1 MMIDWVSGYFPIRHE
16 KPISDGMIVSITSD
30 GKLDYYTHDDVS
42 VVMLDPDCIEWR
54 TEKRLA
60 VRGSH
65 ESNIVIRSD
74 HSKGRCS
81 GIRLDGNPVKF
92 LQGHNVWGSCDLEGL
107 IATVLARVIPQVAP
121 ELNIK
126 PELYRIYASLGHL
139 TRIDLN
145 EMLTLGNSTRVQAWL
160 RAAQDSSILKHRGR
174 GQFSGDTLYWGKSKE
189 SSSGKMSRRWFL
201 KAYSKGLELRA
212 HRPKN
217 PQPDNP
223 NLLKS
228 VTDFADGLLRIEL
241 QLRGLELEK
250 LGLSTVSDWQDDT
263 FQTVYTSYLSRL
275 EFSENMIVA
284 NASPDFEKLPPRL
297 RGPVQLWYAGHD
309 LKTFYPQRTWYRY
322 RSEILKAISLDIALP
337 PPSKNEEATNVVR
350 LVTVLEAK
358 PVSIPD
364 WAHGTPLYFE
374 PPARIRHLK
383 IV

>member
-1 MMIDWVSGYFPIRHE
+1 MMIDWVSCYLPILHA

-30 GKLDYYTHDDVS
+30 GKLDYFTHDDVS
-42 VVMLDPDCIEWR
+42 VVMLDPNCIEWR
-54 TEKRLA
+54 TEKRLS

-74 HSKGRCS
+74 HSRGRCS

-107 IATVLARVIPQVAP
+107 IASVLARVLPQVAP

-126 PELYRIYASLGHL
+126 PELYRVYASLGHL

-145 EMLTLGNSTRVQAWL
+145 EMWSLGNSNRVQTWL
-160 RAAQDSSILKHRGR
+160 RAAADASILKHRGR

-189 SSSGKMSRRWFL
+189 GKMSRRWFL

-212 HRPKN
+212 HRFKN
-217 PQPDNP
+217 SQVDNP
-223 NLLKS
+223 NFLKS

-275 EFSENMIVA
+275 EFSENMIVV
-284 NASPDFEKLPPRL
+284 NTPPDFEKLPPRL
-297 RGPVQLWYAGHD
+297 RVPVQLWYSGQD
-309 LKTFYPQRTWYRY
+309 LKTLYSRATWYRY
-322 RSEILKAISLDIALP
+322 RSEILKAMSLDIALS
-337 PPSKNEEATNVVR
+337 PPSKGEEATNVVR

-358 PVSIPD
+358 PAVIPN
-364 WAHGTPLYFE
+364 WAYGTPLYFE
-374 PPARIRHLK
+374 PPARSKLFR
-383 IV
+383 VV

>member
-1 MMIDWVSGYFPIRHE
+1 MMIDWVSCYIPILHS
-16 KPISDGMIVSITSD
+16 KPISDGMIVSITPD
-30 GKLDYYTHDDVS
+30 GKLDYFTHDDVS
-42 VVMLDPDCIEWR
+42 VVMLDPSCIEWR
-54 TEKRLA
+54 TEKRLS

-92 LQGHNVWGSCDLEGL
+92 LQGHNVWGACDLEGL
-107 IATVLARVIPQVAP
+107 IADVLARVLPQVAP

-126 PELYRIYASLGHL
+126 PGLYRVYASLARL

-145 EMLTLGNSTRVQAWL
+145 EMWHLGNANRVQAWL
-160 RAAQDSSILKHRGR
+160 RAAADASFLKHRGR
-174 GQFSGDTLYWGKSKE
+174 GQFSGDTLYWGKGSK
-189 SSSGKMSRRWFL
+189 RWFM

-212 HRPKN
+212 HKLKN

-241 QLRGLELEK
+241 QLRALELER
-250 LGLSTVSDWQDDT
+250 LGLSTVSDWQEDT

-275 EFSENMIVA
+275 EFSENMMVA
-284 NASPDFEKLPPRL
+284 NTPPDFEKLPPRL
-297 RGPVQLWYAGHD
+297 CGPVQLWYEGHD
-309 LKTFYPQRTWYRY
+309 LKTFYSRATWYRY
-322 RSEILKAISLDIALP
+322 RAEILKFTSLDIALP
-337 PPSKNEEATNVVR
+337 SPSKAEEVTNVVR

-358 PVSIPD
+358 PVGIPA
-364 WAHGTPLYFE
+364 WAYGTSLYFE
-374 PPARIRHLK
+374 PSARSKLVR
-383 IV
+383 VV

>member
-1 MMIDWVSGYFPIRHE
+1 MMIDWVSCYIPILHD
-16 KPISDGMIVSITSD
+16 KPISGGMIVSITSD
-30 GKLDYYTHDDVS
+30 GKLDYFTHDDVS
-42 VVMLDPDCIEWR
+42 VVMLDPNCIEWR
-54 TEKRLA
+54 TEKRLS

-92 LQGHNVWGSCDLEGL
+92 LQGHNVWGSCDLGGL
-107 IATVLARVIPQVAP
+107 IASVLARVLPQVAP

-126 PELYRIYASLGHL
+126 PELYRVYAGLAHL

-145 EMLTLGNSTRVQAWL
+145 EMWDLGNSTRVQAWL
-160 RAAQDSSILKHRGR
+160 RAAADASILKYRGR
-174 GQFSGDTLYWGKSKE
+174 GQFSGDTLYWGKGSK
-189 SSSGKMSRRWFL
+189 RWFM

-212 HRPKN
+212 HKFRN

-241 QLRGLELEK
+241 QLRALELEK

-284 NASPDFEKLPPRL
+284 NTPPDFEKLPPRL

-309 LKTFYPQRTWYRY
+309 LKTLYPRATWYRY
-322 RSEILKAISLDIALP
+322 RSEILKATSLDIALSSP
-337 PPSKNEEATNVVR
+337 HKAEEVTNVVR

-358 PVSIPD
+358 PTVIPD
-364 WAHGTPLYFE
+364 WAYGTPLYFE
-374 PPARIRHLK
+374 PLPRGKHLK
-383 IV
+383 AV

>member
-1 MMIDWVSGYFPIRHE
+1 MMVDWSSAYLPIPHD
-16 KPISDGMIVSITSD
+16 KPISDGMIVSITPD
-30 GKLDYYTHDDVS
+30 GKLDYFTHDDVS
-42 VVMLDPDCIEWR
+42 VVMLDSNCIEWR
-54 TEKRLA
+54 TEKRLS

-81 GIRLDGNPVKF
+81 GIKLDGNPVKF

-107 IATVLARVIPQVAP
+107 IADVLARVLPQVAP

-126 PELYRIYASLGHL
+126 PELYRVYASLARL

-145 EMLTLGNSTRVQAWL
+145 EMWHLGNANRVQAWL
-160 RAAQDSSILKHRGR
+160 RAAADASILKHRGR
-174 GQFSGDTLYWGKSKE
+174 GQFSGDTLYWGKGSK
-189 SSSGKMSRRWFL
+189 RWL
-201 KAYSKGLELRA
+201 MKAYSKGLELRA
-212 HRPKN
+212 HKFKD

-241 QLRGLELEK
+241 QLRALELEK
-250 LGLSTVSDWQDDT
+250 LGLSMVSDWQEDT

-275 EFSENMIVA
+275 EFSENMMVA
-284 NASPDFEKLPPRL
+284 NTPPDFEKLPPRL

-309 LKTFYPQRTWYRY
+309 LKTLYPRATWYRY
-322 RSEILKAISLDIALP
+322 RSEILKAISLDIALLS
-337 PPSKNEEATNVVR
+337 PSKAEEATNVVR

-358 PVSIPD
+358 PIGIPT
-364 WAHGTPLYFE
+364 WAYGTSLYFE
-374 PPARIRHLK
+374 PSARSKLVR
-383 IV
+383 VV